1 MAPTCYPRRATDH
14 YLRLSA
20 HESQSST
27 TAHPSCQTRPPI
39 VLGVSNVFRTVT
51 VVNAPDASA
60 LDFGQGDVPSTMALE
75 KGAKVA
81 QTDLIAAQI
90 EVLVHGRL
98 RRRIASDSGQQA
110 CTGSAR
116 SPVGLSRSALWSRS
130 VITRVWV
137 RMEWLRAI
145 HSGMAT
151 FLHVCGCHV
160 WHVGTCVAVLL
171 SLGSSLRWESIM
183 KRRFGH
189 LADLIQADKEA
200 LLEISASI
208 K

>member
-1 MAPTCYPRRATDH
+1 MAPTCYQRRATDH

-20 HESQSST
+20 HQSQSST

-60 LDFGQGDVPSTMALE
+60 LDFGQSDVS
-75 KGAKVA
+75 VA

-90 EVLVHGRL
+90 EVLVSSPSANRL
-98 RRRIASDSGQQA
+98 RLGAIS
-110 CTGSAR
+110 TGSAR

-145 HSGMAT
+145 HSEMAT